1 MDPASSDMQ
10 SNFGGYMRC
19 LRSSNVVST
28 SGKKCDDFPIRHGLP
43 SPSAKKGRTSALPS
57 PSYPHGS
64 ASMPGA
70 NWVNVTKKPGDNRKT
85 TQVAGLKPHFL
96 SLSLLKLPICWD
108 SIPIFDITK
117 WSDDLLFFVKMELL
131 AIFCIS
137 NHPNFFGVRI
147 LSHTQ
152 QQKRKRR
159 WKSRSASRTYTVTCL
174 SCLGPL
180 RRVRATQD
188 CVDAVLLRAG
198 AIPFVDLHE
207 QGIEKQFL
215 WLNHLW
221 PTRSIRSPSVGQLA
235 DF

>member
-1 MDPASSDMQ
+1 MFCLGKWSA
-10 SNFGGYMRC
+10 NGGFHIELLGYQRAYHFSEPLWSC
-19 LRSSNVVST
+19 PRLTFLISQKGVEDLRS
-28 SGKKCDDFPIRHGLP
+28 
-43 SPSAKKGRTSALPS
+43 PS

-96 SLSLLKLPICWD
+96 YWNCQFVGIAFQFLTSQ
-108 SIPIFDITK
+108 K

-180 RRVRATQD
+180 RRVRATQN
-188 CVDAVLLRAG
+188 CVDAVHLRAG

-235 DF
+235 DRCTPWWF

>member
-1 MDPASSDMQ
+1 MFCLGKWSA
-10 SNFGGYMRC
+10 NGGFHIELLGYQRAYHFSEPLWSC
-19 LRSSNVVST
+19 PRLT
-28 SGKKCDDFPIRHGLP
+28 FPISQKGSKICAPEPKLSSWISKHAWCELSQRDEKAGGQQENYP
-43 SPSAKKGRTSALPS
+43 SCG
-57 PSYPHGS
+57 
-64 ASMPGA
+64 
-70 NWVNVTKKPGDNRKT
+70 VKT
-85 TQVAGLKPHFL
+85 

-108 SIPIFDITK
+108 SIPIFDIPK
-117 WSDDLLFFVKMELL
+117 WSDDLLFFVKMDLL

-180 RRVRATQD
+180 RRVRATQN
-188 CVDAVLLRAG
+188 CVDAVHLRAG

-215 WLNHLW
+215 WPNQLW

-235 DF
+235 DRCTPWWF